1 MPAIAV
7 APPPVDLSVV
17 NEATPTARA
26 IEPDPIFVALTEHRR
41 RYREWSGLC
50 AELSNAE
57 SEVKEYRPSTL
68 IAWRNYSAIGGGEIE
83 MMRDRLLAEPRANR
97 KKIEQEYQ
105 KAKADERAADRA
117 EREWYKR
124 NGLAGLQAET
134 DRASKAEQKAS
145 LALTRIRPTTTA
157 GAGALVAY
165 IRKQVEGEE
174 HWQIAALANA
184 ARALHGMPI
193 EALPPFA
200 AEVNDLDL
208 ANAVYN
214 MGNCDF
220 AIHRLYKKHGDE
232 ADSRDDYQQIE
243 AERKKV
249 LDTLAT
255 TRAHSSNGLVAK
267 AEALT
272 DRLLAEDYDAHGRIA
287 ASLGEDVL
295 RYFGARVGV
304 QS

>member
-1 MPAIAV
+1 MVRV
-7 APPPVDLSVV
+7 AAAWGSP
-17 NEATPTARA
+17 
-26 IEPDPIFVALTEHRR
+26 
-41 RYREWSGLC
+41 C
-50 AELSNAE
+50 AS
-57 SEVKEYRPSTL
+57 
-68 IAWRNYSAIGGGEIE
+68 
-83 MMRDRLLAEPRANR
+83 
-97 KKIEQEYQ
+97 YQ

-134 DRASKAEQKAS
+134 DRASKAEQKAL

-165 IRKQVEGEE
+165 VRKQMETGQE

-184 ARALHGMPI
+184 ARALHGMPN

-214 MGNCDF
+214 MRNCDL

-232 ADSRDDYQQIE
+232 ADSRDDYQKIE
-243 AERKKV
+243 TERQDR
-249 LDTLAT
+249 LGILAT
-255 TRAHSSNGLVAK
+255 RRAHSSNGLVAK

-272 DRLLAEDYDAHGRIA
+272 DRRLIEDYDSHGRIA

-295 RYFGARVGV
+295 RYFGARVA
-304 QS
+304 